1 MFNKFFISNNY
12 VNSISKGEKFENSY
26 IVPLKNS
33 NESNYILND
42 ITHMN
47 NNNNN
52 NISKIVNVVLFA
64 FGKNSSL
71 NNKTVNAFSFG
82 KVIFV
87 IDQLVNVHIKKYNI
101 EINKQMCILH
111 KKLKDNKQSL
121 LNIFKY
127 LYVRNNT
134 LHMYYLNR
142 NIFEEIVNDYMHEK
156 ERIKTQKLELRV
168 IQLTENMKNNG
179 NKTARHKRTS
189 SDNCMIY

>member
-1 MFNKFFISNNY
+1 M
-12 VNSISKGEKFENSY
+12 FENSY

-52 NISKIVNVVLFA
+52 NNISKIINVVLFA

-87 IDQLVNVHIKKYNI
+87 IDQLVNVHIKKYDI

-142 NIFEEIVNDYMHEK
+142 NIFDEIVNDYMHEK

-179 NKTARHKRTS
+179 NKTTRHKRTS